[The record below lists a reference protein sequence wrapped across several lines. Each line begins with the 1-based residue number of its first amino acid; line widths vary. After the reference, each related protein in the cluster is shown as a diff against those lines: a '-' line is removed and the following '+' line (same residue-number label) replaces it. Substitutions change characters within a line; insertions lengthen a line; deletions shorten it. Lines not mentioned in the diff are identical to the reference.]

1 LTSPSV
7 DSELTTGRAYA
18 TIAAGTLSISLGAL
32 PVFLFGAM
40 AVLIR
45 DDLGF
50 GEVAL
55 GAVASAY
62 YGTSAVLSIP
72 GGSIAERLGGRR
84 GMALAA
90 AITMVAMF
98 GVASS
103 ATYSSLLGFM
113 MVSGV
118 ANGIALPASNLAL
131 SRGVPLRRQGIAFGL
146 KQSSGPIATLLAGA
160 ALPIIGLRV
169 GWQRSFV
176 FAGLAALPLILLG
189 FRRRITGPRLKRG
202 QLTSEHRNALFVM
215 AFGATLAVI
224 GGSSLAA
231 FYVSSAVSAGV
242 EPAVAGTLLAVGSV
256 FGIAGRIGWGAIGD
270 RYRDAH
276 VMMLLL
282 IMSLGAV
289 GYILL
294 GRVDSGVTLAVA
306 TLVTF
311 MTGWAW
317 PGIFN
322 FAVVMRSPGAPG
334 VATGIIGTGLYSGGI
349 VGPLMLGWIVE
360 NYSYLRAWTVVA
372 GFSFLAASVMYV
384 GGRKLE
390 RAAA

>member
-1 LTSPSV
+1 VPAAEPPGV
-7 DSELTTGRAYA
+7 RAYA
-18 TIAAGTLSISLGAL
+18 ILAAGTLSIALGAL

-45 DDLGF
+45 AELGF

-62 YGTSAVLSIP
+62 YASSAVLSIP
-72 GGSIAERLGGRR
+72 GGAIAERLGGRR

-90 AITMVAMF
+90 SITMVSMF
-98 GVASS
+98 GVSMS
-103 ATYSSLLGFM
+103 ESYGSIVGFM
-113 MVSGV
+113 VLSGV

-131 SRGVPLRRQGIAFGL
+131 SRGVPVRRQGAAFGL
-146 KQSSGPIATLLAGA
+146 KQSSGPIATLVAGA
-160 ALPIIGLRV
+160 ALPIIGLQF
-169 GWQRSFV
+169 GWQRSF
-176 FAGLAALPLILLG
+176 FLAGLAATPLIALG
-189 FRRRITGPRLKRG
+189 FKKRVAGLKRTRG
-202 QLTSEHRNALFVM
+202 QLSREHRRALFVL

-231 FYVSSAVSAGV
+231 FYVSSAVTAGV
-242 EPAVAGTLLAVGSV
+242 QPAVAGTLLSVGSV
-256 FGIAGRIGWGAIGD
+256 FGIAGRIGWGVIGD
-270 RYRDAH
+270 RRPDAH
-276 VMMLLL
+276 VMMLGL

-294 GRVDSGVTLAVA
+294 GRVDSAGTLAVA

-317 PGIFN
+317 PGVFH
-322 FAVVMRSPGAPG
+322 FAMVLRSPDAPG
-334 VATGIIGTGLYSGGI
+334 VATGIIGTGLFSGGI
-349 VGPLMLGWIVE
+349 VGPLIFGSIVE
-360 NYSYLRAWTVVA
+360 SHSYLAAWTVVA
-372 GFSFLAASVMYV
+372 GFAVASAMVMYV

-390 RAAA
+390 QVTP